1 MAVEVTS
8 LVWQLVEATAQFIKL
23 IKSVTSLVFKKR
35 QCYSRL
41 KTDNVFW
48 NFLAVCAFQIYRMI
62 TFLKYLIL
70 ARAFFQDGC
79 LFTALGDVSRKKFFS
94 RELFFLF
101 WQKKMHSKYC
111 FISDAKR
118 VFPIPKGDL

>member
-79 LFTALGDVSRKKFFS
+79 LFTALGDVSRNNSFLGNSFFVLAKKDALEILFHFRCKKSFS
-94 RELFFLF
+94 NS
-101 WQKKMHSKYC
+101 Q
-111 FISDAKR
+111 
-118 VFPIPKGDL
+118 G